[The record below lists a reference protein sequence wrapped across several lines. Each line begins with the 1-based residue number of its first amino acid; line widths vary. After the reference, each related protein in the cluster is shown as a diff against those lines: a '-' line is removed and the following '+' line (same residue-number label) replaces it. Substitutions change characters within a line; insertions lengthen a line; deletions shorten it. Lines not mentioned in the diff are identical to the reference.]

1 MSQSSTTNA
10 NPFGAVTY
18 SNSNINAT
26 IVPNIRI
33 GATTVY
39 QVTIDNTNNAAISYL
54 QMFDAVT
61 ATVGTTAPNMIL
73 RCAPSTKKTIFLDIA
88 TGEPFATAL
97 SLACTTTPTGSTNPA
112 SAVTVYVLCS

>member
-10 NPFGAVTY
+10 NPFGATTY
-18 SNSNINAT
+18 ANTNINAT
-26 IVPNIRI
+26 IVPNIRV

-39 QVTIDNTNNAAISYL
+39 QVTIDNTNNSAISYL
-54 QMFDAVT
+54 QCFDATT

-73 RCAPSTKKTIFLDIA
+73 PCPATTKKTYFLDF

-97 SLACTTTPTGSTNPA
+97 SLACTTTPTGAVNPA